1 MATDVASTGADVRA
15 LVAISGGEYDP
26 LVTRLR
32 APVLLLHGKRD
43 DVVSVEYAIE
53 YAAAL
58 RAAGKRVELVLYDH
72 GDHFLPFRDPA
83 ISEDVH
89 SRVVRFL
96 RGYLPP

>member
-1 MATDVASTGADVRA
+1 LAAEVASAGADVRA
-15 LVAISGGEYDP
+15 LVAISGGEYHRH
-26 LVTRLR
+26 VTRLR

-58 RAAGKRVELVLYDH
+58 RAARKRVELVLYDD
-72 GDHFLPFRDPA
+72 GDHFLPFRNPA
-83 ISEDVH
+83 ISQDVH
-89 SRVVRFL
+89 SRVLRFL